1 MPNLVCNHTTQLPH
15 VLTQHTQPPLCTLLH
30 FTQLT
35 PACNELHNHKQA
47 TMRKPHQCRALQ
59 AALSIVEGMKAVGG
73 QGCIGVTTGQLLC
86 ACVGSRIRAEYTV
99 FGDSINLSARLM
111 CKATA
116 GMGDILCDYSTQHM
130 ATAAAAYTRLEPLVV
145 RLRLSLMFDMT
156 CGMQGFLVAH
166 FKSCCCQAHPLCLSH
181 LLQWDC
187 FLNERQAVPSRSLGT
202 KGCVACKRQA
212 VGSGCALTEGSG
224 AGERQAVPSGRVQCG
239 APAQQ

>member
-1 MPNLVCNHTTQLPH
+1 MGIAYRCYAPCSLCFLNRRCTCEACTAHCNHTTQLLH
-15 VLTQHTQPPLCTLLH
+15 ALTQHAQPPLSTLLH
-30 FTQLT
+30 CTQLT
-35 PACNELHNHKQA
+35 PACSELHNHKPA
-47 TMRKPHQCRALQ
+47 TMGKPHQCRALQ

-145 RLRLSLMFDMT
+145 RPHQGLMFDMT
-156 CGMQGFLVAH
+156 CGMQGVLVAY
-166 FKSCCCQAHPLCLSH
+166 FKSWCCQAHPLCLCH
-181 LLQWDC
+181 LL
-187 FLNERQAVPSRSLGT
+187 L
-202 KGCVACKRQA
+202 A
-212 VGSGCALTEGSG
+212 VGLFLSLVKGKLC
-224 AGERQAVPSGRVQCG
+224 
-239 APAQQ
+239 PADV